1 MKKLLTL
8 LTITSIAL
16 STQAQTYC
24 ESFDSQ
30 TVSIQESAHTFN
42 TYGNGNGGFLNDWN
56 VASGTPSVYSSGQ
69 LAGVNAYD
77 GNQFVLSGV
86 CDASDD
92 YSEGLSLQH
101 DFLQGNT
108 YNVTLAMRNRGS
120 GVNPT
125 PIDIDF
131 VLLDT
136 PIPYTYQTNT
146 GCSPTPAI
154 PNGSLIVHTE
164 SSFATDSWQ
173 IINFTIT
180 NLSTDYHNIWIR
192 SFLSQGSPFVTTF
205 LLLDSLCIE
214 TVVPTTCFMFE
225 EQTIT
230 TPDIAHTFNTYG
242 NGNPGFLQDWNV
254 VSGTPSI
261 YFDGALG
268 NVTAFEGTQ
277 FALTGVCDI
286 SGGWNESVSLEYNF
300 QQGNSYS
307 VSMAVRNRGVNGTPT
322 PIDVDFVLLENP
334 IAYTYNTGTGCSQIP
349 ATPAGS
355 DTAYTLAA
363 LNQDAWQVISFNVSN
378 LAADYS
384 NLWFRAKFSSGS
396 PLVTTFFLFDSV
408 CVTQINEPIGITET
422 PEQLAINVFPNP
434 TNGTITIE
442 TSEAKGFYTLH
453 DVTGKLLLNGTV
465 ATKRFNL
472 DLSAFSKGIYFFS
485 LHDGQKQIH
494 RKIIKE

>member
-1 MKKLLTL
+1 MKKLFTL
-8 LTITSIAL
+8 LAITSLAV

-30 TVSIQESAHTFN
+30 TVTLQESAHTFN
-42 TYGNGNGGFLNDWN
+42 TFGNGNGGFLNDWN

-77 GNQFVLSGV
+77 GNQFVLTAV

-101 DFLQGNT
+101 SFLQGNT
-108 YNVTLAMRNRGS
+108 YNVSLVMRNRGS

-125 PIDIDF
+125 PIDIEF
-131 VLLDT
+131 VLLGS

-154 PNGSLIVHTE
+154 PNGSLTVHTE

-173 IINFTIT
+173 VINFTIS
-180 NLSTDYHNIWIR
+180 NLPADYQNIWIR
-192 SFLSQGSPFVTTF
+192 SFLSQGAPFVTTF
-205 LLLDSLCIE
+205 LLMDAVCIE
-214 TVVPTTCFMFE
+214 TVVPSTCYMFD
-225 EQTIT
+225 EQAIT
-230 TPDIAHTFNTYG
+230 SPDIAHAFNTYG
-242 NGNPGFLQDWNV
+242 NGNSGFLEDWNV

-261 YFDGALG
+261 YYNGSLGAV
-268 NVTAFEGTQ
+268 NAFEGTQ
-277 FALTGVCDI
+277 FALSAVCDAG
-286 SGGWNESVSLEYNF
+286 SAFNESVSLEYNF
-300 QQGNSYS
+300 QQGNNYN
-307 VSMAVRNRGVNGTPT
+307 VSMAIRNYGSTNNPT
-322 PIDVDFVLLENP
+322 PIDIDYILLENP
-334 IAYTYNTGTGCSQIP
+334 IAYTYNTGTGCSAIP
-349 ATPAGS
+349 AAPVAS
-355 DTAYTLAA
+355 DTVHAISSF
-363 LNQDAWQVISFNVSN
+363 NQNAWQVINFNVTN
-378 LAADYS
+378 LATDYS
-384 NLWFRAKFSSGS
+384 NLWFRAKFSSGA

-422 PEQLAINVFPNP
+422 QEQLAITVFPNP
-434 TNGTITIE
+434 TNGTVTIE
-442 TSEAKGFYTLH
+442 TSGAKGFYTLH

-465 ATKRFNL
+465 ATELFNL

-485 LHDGQKQIH
+485 LHDGQKQVH